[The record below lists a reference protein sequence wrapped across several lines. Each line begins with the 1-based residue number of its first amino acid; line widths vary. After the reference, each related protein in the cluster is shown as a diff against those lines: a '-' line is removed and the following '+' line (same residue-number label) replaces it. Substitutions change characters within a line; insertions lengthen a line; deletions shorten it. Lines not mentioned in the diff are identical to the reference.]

1 MLRRSELNIFKRELK
16 DNFKSFLIWALGIIF
31 MIAGGMSKYSAA
43 SESGQSMNELMA
55 KMPRYIQSLFGI
67 GSFDLSLA
75 TGFYGVL
82 YLYLVIMAVIHA
94 SLLGATIISNEE
106 RDKTSEFL
114 YSKPI
119 SRRFIITQKVLAG
132 ALLILLLNGV
142 TLFSSLAI
150 VNMVSKGENGAFLII
165 PLMLGLL
172 ILQLLF
178 YSLGLG
184 TSSIR
189 SNPKTAPSVVS
200 GLLLFFFFLYKL
212 IDLTP
217 KLDLLKYFTPFAY
230 FDAQRIM
237 RSGINPEYVILSV
250 LIIITMVIT
259 SYVFYGKRDL
269 TI

>member
-1 MLRRSELNIFKRELK
+1 MNIFRRELK
-16 DNFKSFLIWALGIIF
+16 DNFKSLLIWALGIIF

-43 SESGQSMNELMA
+43 SKSGQSMNDLLS
-55 KMPRYIQSLFGI
+55 KMPPYIQSLFGI

-82 YLYLVIMAVIHA
+82 FLYLVIMAVIHA
-94 SLLGATIISNEE
+94 SLLGATIISKEE

-119 SRRFIITQKVLAG
+119 TRRFIITKKVGAG
-132 ALLILLLNGV
+132 LVLIILLNSV

-150 VNMVSKGENGAFLII
+150 VSMFSKGENVAAFII
-165 PLMLGLL
+165 PLMMGLL

-184 TSSIR
+184 TSALQP
-189 SNPKTAPSVVS
+189 NPKSGSSLVS

-212 IDLTP
+212 IDMTP
-217 KLDLLKYFTPFAY
+217 KLDLLKYLTPFAY

-237 RSGINPEYVILSV
+237 TSGINPVYVVLSFV
-250 LIIITMVIT
+250 IIITMVYT

-269 TI
+269 VI

>member
-1 MLRRSELNIFKRELK
+1 MNIFWHELK
-16 DNFKSFLIWALGIIF
+16 DNFKSLLIWALGIIF
-31 MIAGGMSKYSAA
+31 MVAGGMSKYSAA
-43 SESGQSMNELMA
+43 SQSGQSMNEIMS

-67 GSFDLSLA
+67 SSFDLSLA

-82 YLYLVIMAVIHA
+82 FLYLVIMAVIHA
-94 SLLGATIISNEE
+94 SLLGALIISKEE

-119 SRRFIITQKVLAG
+119 SRRKIITQKVGAG
-132 ALLILLLNGV
+132 FVLIILLNSV
-142 TLFSSLAI
+142 TLFSSLVI
-150 VNMVSKGENGAFLII
+150 VSMFSKGENVASIII
-165 PLMLGLL
+165 PLMIGLL

-184 TSSIR
+184 TSSLQP
-189 SNPKTAPSVVS
+189 NPKSASSVVS

-212 IDLTP
+212 IDMTP

-230 FDAQRIM
+230 FDAQKIIN
-237 RSGINPEYVILSV
+237 SGINQVYVILSA
-250 LIIITMVIT
+250 LIITSMLMT